1 MNTLLYVGLALFAV
15 GFIGFIIS
23 IIMERHYEIK
33 LFELNQKL
41 QKDEQWRKKHYK
53 EKLEMRHLCKYK
65 H

>member
-1 MNTLLYVGLALFAV
+1 MNTLLYVGLTFFAV

-53 EKLEMRHLCKYK
+53 
-65 H
+65 

>member
-1 MNTLLYVGLALFAV
+1 MNTLLYVGLAFAV

-53 EKLEMRHLCKYK
+53 
-65 H
+65 

>member
-1 MNTLLYVGLALFAV
+1 MNTLLYVGLAFFVV

-53 EKLEMRHLCKYK
+53 
-65 H
+65 